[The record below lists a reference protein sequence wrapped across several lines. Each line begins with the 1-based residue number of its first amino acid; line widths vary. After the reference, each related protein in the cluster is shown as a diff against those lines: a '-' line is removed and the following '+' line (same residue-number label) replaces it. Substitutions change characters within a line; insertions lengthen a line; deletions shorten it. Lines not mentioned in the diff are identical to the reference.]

1 MSEQE
6 KKFIEIFKR
15 QIIVSFASLIFIV
28 AGTLIGFYYN
38 TINAITQA
46 SQDIETLKVYS
57 KESESEIDE
66 LQRSKIDRAE
76 YREDLSE
83 IKDLIKEI
91 RNDLKKIK

>member
-6 KKFIEIFKR
+6 KKFIETFKR
-15 QIIVSFASLIFIV
+15 QIIISFAGLIFIV
-28 AGTLIGFYYN
+28 AGTSIGFYYN
-38 TINAITQA
+38 TINAMTQT
-46 SQDIETLKVYS
+46 SKDIETLKACS

-66 LQRSKIDRAE
+66 LQRSKIDRTE